1 MHPLQVIHR
10 IEEVGVRSIAPQI
23 PCLLEIGRGLFIA
36 IRAINTRGVGGVE
49 QAIDIA
55 SAALA
60 DKICVVRWWA
70 NTNRLGGTTKKI
82 AEIVGLERSVLVMFT
97 KLWGLVYQHT
107 NVCNWLDLKSFLS

>member
-1 MHPLQVIHR
+1 M
-10 IEEVGVRSIAPQI
+10 RSVAPQTHR
-23 PCLLEIGRGLFIA
+23 LLEIGRGLFFA
-36 IRAINTRGVGGVE
+36 IRAMKTRGVGGVE

-82 AEIVGLERSVLVMFT
+82 AEIVGLERSVLVMFI

-107 NVCNWLDLKSFLS
+107 SVCNWLDLKSFLS